1 MEGESTGAVAL
12 CAGASSDA
20 AGVPAGTA
28 ATSRRG
34 AEGQGR
40 GATVAA
46 ATDGIFFGTGAARGS
61 GSSGLHCAPTQSP
74 SNRTGGNPPRIAGR
88 VGQGRG
94 GSEGGH
100 RHRHSSEGGS
110 EGGRSPARATWV
122 T

>member
-46 ATDGIFFGTGAARGS
+46 ATDGIFFGTGAASRGAS
-61 GSSGLHCAPTQSP
+61 AAAAPRRAGAPTGASP
-74 SNRTGGNPPRIAGR
+74 QCIKMMMND
-88 VGQGRG
+88 
-94 GSEGGH
+94 
-100 RHRHSSEGGS
+100 
-110 EGGRSPARATWV
+110 
-122 T
+122 